1 MKRTLQASFVV
12 GLVLLAGSARAAP
25 PSGSE
30 EAKAHYAR
38 GVELYND
45 GAYSAALVEL
55 ERAQSI
61 APYFGIL
68 HSIGLVKV
76 QLADFVGGIAA
87 FEEYL
92 VAGGEEV
99 PPQRKSEIREK
110 LIQLQDRIGVLEVS
124 VANGDGAEVVLD
136 DSVVGVT
143 PLAKPIRVNPGK
155 HDVTVRRPGEKGE
168 SKKIS
173 VAGGDKLK
181 MAFDLAVQAAALP
194 PAERPVAASG
204 PPKWVVYTWIGA
216 GAFAAGAITTGI
228 IGLTKAS
235 DLKSKRDNEPTDA
248 KTLDSLSSDVKT
260 FGIVTDVLIVPA
272 VILGSLSLYF
282 TVRSAPSSDP
292 AAAPKAAVAPRT
304 TVTFGGKSIGL
315 RGSF

>member
-1 MKRTLQASFVV
+1 MRIHRVKRPVRIQ
-12 GLVLLAGSARAAP
+12 R
-25 PSGSE
+25 
-30 EAKAHYAR
+30 
-38 GVELYND
+38 
-45 GAYSAALVEL
+45 
-55 ERAQSI
+55 
-61 APYFGIL
+61 L
-68 HSIGLVKV
+68 HSPGA
-76 QLADFVGGIAA
+76 LAV
-87 FEEYL
+87 EHH
-92 VAGGEEV
+92 V
-99 PPQRKSEIREK
+99 
-110 LIQLQDRIGVLEVS
+110 QLQDRIGVLEVS

-181 MAFDLAVQAAALP
+181 KAFDLAAQVAAPP

-235 DLKSKRDNEPTDA
+235 DLKSKRDNEPTDS